1 MNTRPTNETTASAYT
16 AETIAPTV
24 PTRSTEAGI
33 LLRIAVPLA
42 AAYLAE
48 LAISLT
54 SKAIVG
60 QLGYRELAAI
70 GLAADTATELVVVLV
85 GLLSVVG
92 VLVAQAEGAGTRA
105 AAGVAARQG
114 LIVATVM
121 GLAATLLVWHL
132 DVLLAH
138 TGQDPEILAL
148 MADFLGP
155 LSLSMLPVLWF
166 FALRTFV
173 AALAK
178 TSAVMAITVSAV
190 GLNYILA
197 EGLVHGS
204 YGLPALGVAGAG
216 WAKTIVS
223 FTMFFALLAYTYL
236 TPTFRGYGL
245 FRGRFKLDLTVC
257 REIFR
262 LGIPVMGIV
271 ILEASLF
278 FAVAIFSGQ
287 LGAVALATY
296 QVMIAWVGFAFVTA
310 HGLAEAGMVRVA
322 HGIGR
327 GSMASSRQ
335 SGLLTFAIGVVW
347 LTLLIAV
354 PLLSPEPIVRIFLDE
369 NDPGF
374 AEVLTMVTQ
383 LLILAAFFQI
393 FDGLQVM
400 AALALRGLKDTIA
413 PLWFAGVGY
422 WAFGIAGGW
431 MLAFPLKMGA
441 YGLWLGMAAGL
452 TITGTLLALR
462 FAMLTSRDTEVQTS
476 AVRQS
481 GQE

>member
-1 MNTRPTNETTASAYT
+1 MAIHSFEDTAGQSRDA
-16 AETIAPTV
+16 APVAPTV
-24 PTRSTEAGI
+24 PTRTREAGV
-33 LLRIAVPLA
+33 LLRIAIPLA
-42 AAYLAE
+42 AAYVAE
-48 LAISLT
+48 LAISLST
-54 SKAIVG
+54 KAIVG

-92 VLVAQAEGAGTRA
+92 VLVAQAEGAGTKP

-121 GLAATLLVWHL
+121 GIAATLVVWNL
-132 DVLLAH
+132 DLLLSR

-178 TSAVMAITVSAV
+178 TSAVMAITVIAV
-190 GLNYILA
+190 GLNYVLA
-197 EGLVHGS
+197 DGLVHGS
-204 YGLPALGVAGAG
+204 FGLPKLGVAGAG

-223 FTMFFALLAYTYL
+223 FAMFFSLLAYTYL

-245 FRGRFKLDLTVC
+245 FRGRLTLDLPVC

-287 LGAVALATY
+287 LGAVELATY

-322 HGIGR
+322 NGIGR

-335 SGLLTFAIGVVW
+335 SGLLTFAIGVAW
-347 LTLLIAV
+347 LVLLIAV

-422 WAFGIAGGW
+422 WVFGIAGGW
-431 MLAFPLKMGA
+431 VLAFPFEMGA
-441 YGLWLGMAAGL
+441 HGLWWGMAAGL
-452 TITGTLLALR
+452 TITGTLLAIR
-462 FAMLTSRDTEVQTS
+462 FAMLTSEAR
-476 AVRQS
+476 R
-481 GQE
+481 